1 MVRILHFADAHIDM
15 VSQGR
20 QDPQTGLPLRALD
33 FLKAL
38 DTIIQTAIDE
48 KIDLVLF
55 AGDTYRDRA
64 PAPTFQR
71 EWGRRMV
78 RLSQAGIPT
87 LLLIGNHD
95 RSPAFGRAHALQE
108 YETLSIPHVRV
119 AAKPCLLRPDD
130 IGVPLQIIALP
141 WLSRSGMVAALGLES
156 AKIKNINEQMEKA
169 FTDLVQ
175 GFLEEIDPN
184 LPVILT
190 AHGMVQ
196 GARLGAERSLSL
208 GSEFIL
214 PPSLVKDPRLDYV
227 ALGDIHK
234 AQNLNGGQTFNVDP
248 RKNTSNHP
256 PVIYPGS
263 IERVDFGEAGDEKY
277 FVIAEVEHGSA
288 RLSWRKL
295 DGRVFIDCACN
306 LAANKKSMDAVAVQ
320 AAIMASLP
328 PVEKIAGAMLRLVVT
343 YPREMETLID
353 EQAIRQ
359 YAEPAFEFHFLRH
372 PHIEARFRLPEG
384 KVIASASPLELLDMY
399 WDVMKTPSEE
409 KQALQ
414 ALAAEVITGGDSD
427 QELV

>member
-1 MVRILHFADAHIDM
+1 MSRILHFADAHIDM

-20 QDPQTGLPLRALD
+20 QDPQTGLPLRSID
-33 FLKAL
+33 FLNAL

-48 KIDLVLF
+48 KVDLVLF
-55 AGDTYRDRA
+55 AGDTYRDRS

-87 LLLIGNHD
+87 LLLVGNHD

-108 YETLSIPHVRV
+108 YETLSIPYVMV
-119 AAKPCLLRPDD
+119 ASKPCLIKPEE

-141 WLSRSGMVAALGLES
+141 WLSHSGMIAALGLET
-156 AKIKNINEQMEKA
+156 AKIKNINEHMEKA
-169 FTDLVQ
+169 FTELVS
-175 GFLEEIDPN
+175 GFLEEIDPTI
-184 LPVILT
+184 PVVLT

-196 GARLGAERSLSL
+196 GAKLGAERSLSL

-234 AQNLNGGQTFNVDP
+234 AQNLNGDQSFHTDP
-248 RKNTSNHP
+248 ELNHSNQP

-263 IERVDFGEAGDEKY
+263 IERVDFGEAGDDKF
-277 FVIAEVEHGSA
+277 FVIAEVTRGSTKI
-288 RLSWRKL
+288 SWRKL
-295 DGRVFIDCACN
+295 HGRKFIDCACR
-306 LAANKKSMDAVAVQ
+306 LVTEKKTMDAPAVQ

-328 PVEKIAGAMLRLVVT
+328 PVEKITDAMLRLVVT
-343 YPREMETLID
+343 YPREMESLVD

-372 PHIEARFRLPEG
+372 PQIEARIRLPEG
-384 KVIASASPLELLDMY
+384 KVVASALPLELLDMY
-399 WDVMKTPSEE
+399 WDAMKTAPEE

-414 ALAAEVITGGDSD
+414 SLAAEVILGEDS
-427 QELV
+427 

>member
-1 MVRILHFADAHIDM
+1 MPRILHFADAHIDM

-20 QDPQTGLPLRALD
+20 QDPQTGLPLRSID
-33 FLKAL
+33 FLNAL

-48 KIDLVLF
+48 KVDLVLF
-55 AGDTYRDRA
+55 AGDTYRDRS

-87 LLLIGNHD
+87 LLLVGNHD

-108 YETLSIPHVRV
+108 YETLSIPHVMV
-119 AAKPCLLRPDD
+119 ASKPCLIRPEE
-130 IGVPLQIIALP
+130 IGVPVQIIALP
-141 WLSRSGMVAALGLES
+141 WLSRSGMIAALGLET
-156 AKIKNINEQMEKA
+156 AKTKNINEHMEKA
-169 FTDLVQ
+169 FTELVS
-175 GFLEEIDPN
+175 GFLEEIDHTI
-184 LPVILT
+184 PVVLT

-196 GARLGAERSLSL
+196 GAKLGAERSLSL

-234 AQNLNGGQTFNVDP
+234 AQNINGDQSFYEDPDLNH
-248 RKNTSNHP
+248 SNQP
-256 PVIYPGS
+256 PVVYPGS
-263 IERVDFGEAGDEKY
+263 IERVDFGEAGDDKF
-277 FVIAEVEHGSA
+277 FVIADVMHGSTK
-288 RLSWRKL
+288 LSWRKL
-295 DGRVFIDCACN
+295 HGRKFIDCTCN
-306 LAANKKSMDAVAVQ
+306 LVTGKKTMDAPAVQ

-328 PVEKIAGAMLRLVVT
+328 PVEKITDAMLRLVVT

-372 PHIEARFRLPEG
+372 PQIEARFRLPEG
-384 KVIASASPLELLDMY
+384 KVVASASPLELLDMY
-399 WDVMKTPSEE
+399 WDAMKTTPEE
-409 KQALQ
+409 KLALQ
-414 ALAAEVITGGDSD
+414 SLASAMISGEDS
-427 QELV
+427 